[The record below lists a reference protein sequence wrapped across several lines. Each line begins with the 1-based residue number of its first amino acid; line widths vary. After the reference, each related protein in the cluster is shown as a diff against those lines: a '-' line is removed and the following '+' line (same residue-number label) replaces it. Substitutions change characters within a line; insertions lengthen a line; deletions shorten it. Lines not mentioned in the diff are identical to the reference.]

1 MTQQGKKMNRSTR
14 LMSMIVVGGGATLV
28 LGLIGFILL
37 SETHSPVMTGGTAVV
52 SALVYQLH
60 GLLGDA

>member
-1 MTQQGKKMNRSTR
+1 
-14 LMSMIVVGGGATLV
+14 MSMIVVGGGATLV